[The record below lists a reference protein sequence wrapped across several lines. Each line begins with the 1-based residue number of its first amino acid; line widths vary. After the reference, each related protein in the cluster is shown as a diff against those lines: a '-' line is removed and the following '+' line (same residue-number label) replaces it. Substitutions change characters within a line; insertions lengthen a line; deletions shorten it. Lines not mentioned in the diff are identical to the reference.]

1 MSSSFEESITSR
13 INPTAIETSELINA
27 EIVNTIVGKETASA
41 LRREAQKATGTQPNT
56 ETEWS
61 RMYNYQFKKKDPFI
75 GSIIE
80 GFKEGY
86 NNENP
91 FMQNAIETRSN
102 DLLTTQA
109 NINEC
114 DLNANNII
122 DNFTNQEKSTFNL
135 LKNTT
140 ETLLTSLENLDT
152 FLYSYSTI
160 ANEKTKFLNKIT
172 NKIETYNQNMFMDDR
187 KSKYTIKNYEF
198 YKSIHFFI
206 LLAYYFL
213 FILFLIF
220 SDFIKEEKYKNKFA
234 IALTLIYLL
243 IPFILKYILVYI
255 YNTYIYILEYNN
267 LKEQVISYPHI
278 INS

>member
-1 MSSSFEESITSR
+1 MSSSFEERITNR

-27 EIVNTIVGKETASA
+27 KIVNTVVGKKTASA
-41 LRREAQKATGTQPNT
+41 LRREAQRVTGTQPTT
-56 ETEWS
+56 ETAWK
-61 RMYNYQFKKKDPFI
+61 RMFESQFTTETFI

-86 NNENP
+86 NNYNP
-91 FMQNAIETRSN
+91 SLRTAIQTRSD
-102 DLLTTQA
+102 DLLISSSDYSLCGENADLVMNKFTTQ
-109 NINEC
+109 ER
-114 DLNANNII
+114 
-122 DNFTNQEKSTFNL
+122 STYTS